1 MKAVHATQ
9 TSLSKNAGEDGRG
22 PGRGPASPNMLIALR
37 SEIFRR
43 CLYPLLL
50 KRWRPTAQVYLRE
63 LRKYEFAEAESVET
77 VQWTKLQ
84 ALIRHAAQNVPYY
97 RNLFREHGIQPED
110 VRSRQDFARVPIL
123 SKTTVQEACSD
134 LLADNRD
141 TKSGR
146 PNASGGS
153 TGKPVQFFQD
163 AAYWDQA
170 QAWQSFVES
179 WWHIRP
185 GDRTA
190 SLWGADRDIPEQS
203 WRERLYGEIGQLRVC
218 NAFALNAA
226 QMERFAKMLVGWQP
240 HHVIGYASALEIFA
254 KFLAE
259 QGEFRIRP
267 VAVKTTADTLSEEGR
282 RTIEK
287 AFGCP
292 VYNFYGSRE
301 INNLA
306 VECPARLGLHVNT
319 LSRHIEVVDDENKAV
334 PPGVPGR
341 IVITDLTNYFMPFLR
356 YEIEDIGSWTG
367 TPCSCGRAF
376 PLLAKVWGRSSD
388 FIVTPEGELI
398 HGEFF
403 THLFYTMPEVAS
415 FQVNQKDLFNIR
427 IEVVLQPGVANYAAA
442 QFLER
447 LRKIFSS
454 AVALDI
460 QVVPK
465 IDRPPSGKHRFT
477 VSSVRPSWG
486 PANNLMPEL
495 RGVEVP

>member
-9 TSLSKNAGEDGRG
+9 TSLSKNASQDG
-22 PGRGPASPNMLIALR
+22 PGPGHGAANPNILIALR
-37 SEIFRR
+37 SEIIRR

-50 KRWRPTAQVYLRE
+50 KRWRPTAQVYLSK
-63 LRKYEFAEAESVET
+63 LRKYEFAEAGSVET
-77 VQWTKLQ
+77 AQWTKLRT
-84 ALIRHAAQNVPYY
+84 LIRHAAQNVPYY

-110 VRSRQDFARVPIL
+110 IRSRQDFARVPIL
-123 SKTTVQEACSD
+123 TKATVQEACND

-170 QAWQSFVES
+170 HAWQSFVES

-240 HHVIGYASALEIFA
+240 QHVIGYASALEIFA

-259 QGEFRIRP
+259 RGEFRIRP
-267 VAVKTTADTLSEEGR
+267 VAVKTTADTLSEERR

-319 LSRHIEVVDDENKAV
+319 LSRHIEIVDDENNPV

-367 TPCSCGRAF
+367 TPCSCGRPF
-376 PLLAKVWGRSSD
+376 PLLAKIWGRSSD
-388 FIVTPEGELI
+388 FIVTPEGKLI
-398 HGEFF
+398 HSVFF
-403 THLFYTMPEVAS
+403 THLFYDMPDVAL
-415 FQVNQKDLFNIR
+415 FQVNQKDVHDV
-427 IEVVLQPGVANYAAA
+427 EVQLALRPGTFEYPE
-442 QFLER
+442 FLLRKR
-447 LRKIFSS
+447 LRQAFGPNISFK
-454 AVALDI
+454 V

-486 PANNLMPEL
+486 QTEQSIEQWT
-495 RGVEVP
+495 GVEAR